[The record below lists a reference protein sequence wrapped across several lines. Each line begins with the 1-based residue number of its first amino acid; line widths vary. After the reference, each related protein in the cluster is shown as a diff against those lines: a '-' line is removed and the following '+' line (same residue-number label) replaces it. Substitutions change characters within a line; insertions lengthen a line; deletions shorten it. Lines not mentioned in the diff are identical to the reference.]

1 MQINNVIDLDAA
13 IAEMEKKRVIQET
26 ILKNQY
32 RETIDHYRPKNLI
45 KSAFKGAL
53 EPGETGNTILKT
65 VGGIGA
71 GLLAKNLVFGAGATS
86 LLGKFASNALTD
98 RHSPAAVVLERDA
111 HARPLAA
118 RDRGRHI
125 PRGARLRCK
134 TRERGVEHEK
144 RACARACDRPR
155 LAQTRLE

>member
-32 RETIDHYRPKNLI
+32 RETINHYRPKNLI

-86 LLGKFASNALTD
+86 LLGKFASNALKVGATNTVINNKDKIAAWGISIYKNLFTKNKKTD
-98 RHSPAAVVLERDA
+98 SAN
-111 HARPLAA
+111 
-118 RDRGRHI
+118 I
-125 PRGARLRCK
+125 INNK
-134 TRERGVEHEK
+134 K
-144 RACARACDRPR
+144 Y
-155 LAQTRLE
+155 

>member
-13 IAEMEKKRVIQET
+13 IAEMEKMRVIQET

-32 RETIDHYRPKNLI
+32 RETINHYRPKNLI

-86 LLGKFASNALTD
+86 LLGKFASNALKVGATNTVINNKDKIAAWGISIYKNLFTKNKKTD
-98 RHSPAAVVLERDA
+98 SAN
-111 HARPLAA
+111 
-118 RDRGRHI
+118 I
-125 PRGARLRCK
+125 INNK
-134 TRERGVEHEK
+134 K
-144 RACARACDRPR
+144 Y
-155 LAQTRLE
+155 

>member
-86 LLGKFASNALTD
+86 LLGKFASNALKVGATNTVINNKDKIAAWGISIYKNLFTKNKKTD
-98 RHSPAAVVLERDA
+98 SAN
-111 HARPLAA
+111 
-118 RDRGRHI
+118 I
-125 PRGARLRCK
+125 INNK
-134 TRERGVEHEK
+134 K
-144 RACARACDRPR
+144 Y
-155 LAQTRLE
+155 

>member
-13 IAEMEKKRVIQET
+13 IAKMEKKRVIQET

-32 RETIDHYRPKNLI
+32 RETINHYRPKNLI

-86 LLGKFASNALTD
+86 LLGKFASNALKVGATNTVINNKDKIAAWGISIYKNLFTKNKKTD
-98 RHSPAAVVLERDA
+98 SAN
-111 HARPLAA
+111 
-118 RDRGRHI
+118 I
-125 PRGARLRCK
+125 INNK
-134 TRERGVEHEK
+134 K
-144 RACARACDRPR
+144 Y
-155 LAQTRLE
+155 

>member
-13 IAEMEKKRVIQET
+13 IAEMEKKRVIQES

-45 KSAFKGAL
+45 KSAFKGVL
-53 EPGETGNTILKT
+53 EPGETGNTILNT

-86 LLGKFASNALTD
+86 IIGKFASNALKVGATNTVINNKDKIAAWGISIYKNLFTSNKKTD
-98 RHSPAAVVLERDA
+98 SSN
-111 HARPLAA
+111 
-118 RDRGRHI
+118 I
-125 PRGARLRCK
+125 INNK
-134 TRERGVEHEK
+134 K
-144 RACARACDRPR
+144 Y
-155 LAQTRLE
+155 